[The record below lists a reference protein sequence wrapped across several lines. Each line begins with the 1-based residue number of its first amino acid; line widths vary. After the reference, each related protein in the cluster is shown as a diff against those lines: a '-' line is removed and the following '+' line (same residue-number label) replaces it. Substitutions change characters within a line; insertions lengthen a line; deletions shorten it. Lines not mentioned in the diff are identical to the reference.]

1 MAEVTEAAECF
12 NMLSALV
19 EIGASAQEDVLL
31 IDPSWLPHLLG
42 MELIETNADGTC
54 KRIPLEECSE
64 EVLLKLFG
72 TGHDGV
78 EPTEVGAS
86 AKGNEISGV
95 PAYLTVADCLARLPV
110 KLSERTFRK
119 LVRRCGT
126 FIEHRKQMPLT
137 EDDFAAVLETMRPC
151 SSSSSVPR
159 VRTGK
164 CEVRFCGVRVRE
176 STGTGSK
183 AHAETILSQRQ
194 QEILDRLTFG
204 EKHTATFGDAA
215 NLYLDLNRDDRYL
228 EPLIRRWGMQRI
240 AVITQLEIA
249 RAGREI
255 YPDCKAATLMRQLY
269 TPLIAVLNC
278 AAHAGLCPKPAI
290 KRPKVEHAK
299 VSPSDDA
306 TIDTVMAAKGKIQF
320 KLGSRESV
328 EQMLARD

>member
-1 MAEVTEAAECF
+1 VAFLTQRPFFQESLETTRLITEVAEATEAAECF

-54 KRIPLEECSE
+54 KRTPLEECSE

-164 CEVRFCGVRVRE
+164 SEVRFAASEYERALARVQRRTLKQ
-176 STGTGSK
+176 SFRSGSRK
-183 AHAETILSQRQ
+183 S
-194 QEILDRLTFG
+194 
-204 EKHTATFGDAA
+204 
-215 NLYLDLNRDDRYL
+215 
-228 EPLIRRWGMQRI
+228 
-240 AVITQLEIA
+240 
-249 RAGREI
+249 
-255 YPDCKAATLMRQLY
+255 
-269 TPLIAVLNC
+269 LIA
-278 AAHAGLCPKPAI
+278 
-290 KRPKVEHAK
+290 
-299 VSPSDDA
+299 
-306 TIDTVMAAKGKIQF
+306 
-320 KLGSRESV
+320 
-328 EQMLARD
+328 